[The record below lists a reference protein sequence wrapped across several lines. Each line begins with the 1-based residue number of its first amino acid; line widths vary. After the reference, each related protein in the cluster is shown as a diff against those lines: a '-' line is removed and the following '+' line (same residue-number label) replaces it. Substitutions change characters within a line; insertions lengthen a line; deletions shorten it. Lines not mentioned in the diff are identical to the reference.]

1 MSHRGRDS
9 VSLDLEDLRVLE
21 AVLTEGSFS
30 KAAVK
35 LSKAQSAV
43 SYHIKKLESELK
55 LELFDRGGYRAT
67 LTPTGVVIWN
77 EGRRLLR
84 LAERMESLSEHF
96 VEGWEPRLELVID
109 GALPIEPV
117 LRALKVFVTHQV
129 PTRVQLKT
137 AYLGGVKMTFE
148 RDGADLMVVTN
159 YEPVLGLSARPL
171 PITPMVLVAA
181 ADHPLALRSRVD
193 HTDLH
198 EHVELTIRDPSR
210 RSEDAAQ
217 FGGDRVFFL
226 NDFATKRQALLL
238 GIGFGWM
245 PAKMVADE
253 LASGALRELC
263 YEAGS
268 RFNLTPHLVHPTDRP
283 LGRAGDVLCELI
295 EQAFSTEGPLVL
307 PPSSLERWVGRLRG
321 QEVEVDE
328 G

>member
-1 MSHRGRDS
+1 

-43 SYHIKKLESELK
+43 SYHIKKLEAELK

-84 LAERMESLSEHF
+84 LAERLESLSAHF
-96 VEGWEPRLELVID
+96 TDGWEPRLELVID

-137 AYLGGVKMTFE
+137 AYLGGVKMAFE
-148 RDGADLMVVTN
+148 RDAADLMVVTS
-159 YEPVLGLSARPL
+159 YQPAVGFSASPL
-171 PITPMVLVAA
+171 PTTPMVLVASA
-181 ADHPLALRSRVD
+181 EHPLAQRARVD
-193 HTDLH
+193 HSDLH

-226 NDFATKRQALLL
+226 NDFVSKKQAILM

-245 PAKMVADE
+245 PANVVGEE
-253 LASGALRELC
+253 LQRGALRELC

-268 RFNLTPHLVHPTDRP
+268 RFNLTPHLVYPTDRP
-283 LGRAGDVLCELI
+283 LGRAGDLLCELI
-295 EQAFSTEGPLVL
+295 QQAFSMEGPLRL

-321 QEVEVDE
+321 QGVEVEE